1 MLPIAVDKTTT
12 VPLVKGLSSLEHVQS
27 LFVSSRTSKKS
38 KLSQKAQLS
47 LLRELCVFVSLSQM
61 LSAEAVTTTSTVDKT
76 MFALLV
82 KDLSDSSISDKL
94 LRTSLFLL
102 LEVVTQH
109 RAKDPHSLHLL
120 KDPLDDLKRFLTKE
134 ISSAKVDSKQ
144 LLLLR
149 SLYAVERFTPPPS
162 GPVLAVD
169 DALLRT
175 LVALKYPSSAKQKRA
190 RSVLFMPGFSD
201 KESPQQ
207 QQQQLYFWSAVMSA
221 VSRRTGRGVS
231 AAVSC
236 WDNVVAPLKH
246 RDYAPLMQHSLRV
259 LLHMVT
265 TSDEKGLQA
274 RVAALLMQSCYAV
287 CDDCLICVS
296 YFIRIMS
303 ALATRAIPAS
313 PGCLGMDE
321 LLSLFSLATDKFL
334 SNPTS
339 GSSSCSPKAV
349 AEMIIALVG
358 RTYSAVLMEKLQ
370 LKPMLQSIATALVFH
385 LRSVTVDSQVEL
397 SPLLRATQA
406 LGKFLLRRY

>member
-1 MLPIAVDKTTT
+1 MLPIAADKTTT

-61 LSAEAVTTTSTVDKT
+61 LSAEAVTTTGTVDKT

-102 LEVVTQH
+102 VEVAAQH
-109 RAKDPHSLHLL
+109 RSKDPHSLHLL
-120 KDPLDDLKRFLTKE
+120 KDPLEDLKRFLTKE
-134 ISSAKVDSKQ
+134 VSSAKVDSKQ
-144 LLLLR
+144 LLLFR
-149 SLYAVERFTPPPS
+149 SLYAVERFTSPPPPS
-162 GPVLAVD
+162 GPVDD

-175 LVALKYPSSAKQKRA
+175 LVALKYPSSAKQKRT
-190 RSVLFMPGFSD
+190 RSVLFIPGFSD
-201 KESPQQ
+201 KESP

-221 VSRRTGRGVS
+221 VSRRTGRGVFS

-303 ALATRAIPAS
+303 TLATRAIPAS

-385 LRSVTVDSQVEL
+385 LRSVTVGSQVEL